1 MRIALLGTGVV
12 GRTGRRAAEVI
23 GSFGWPAGSLID
35 LGHISAA
42 RGREMVLPLW
52 LWLMGTLGHADFY
65 FHVPHA

>member
-1 MRIALLGTGVV
+1 
-12 GRTGRRAAEVI
+12 VI